1 MKRWKKIPGYSRY
14 EASITGNIRHR
25 KYKKILKVTYP
36 KNGYGQVNVR
46 NDLTGKGTS
55 TCVHILMAATYISKR
70 PKGMWIGFRNNDKT
84 DCHYKNIYYR
94 KP

>member
-25 KYKKILKVTYP
+25 KHKKILKVAYP
-36 KNGYGQVNVR
+36 KNKYGQVNVW
-46 NDLTGKGTS
+46 NDLKGKGIS
-55 TCVHILMAATYISKR
+55 TCVHQLMAMAFLGKK
-70 PKGMWIGFRNNDKT
+70 PNGMWISFKDGNKQK
-84 DCHYKNIYYR
+84 CHYKNIYYR